1 MSLYQIN
8 LLMPKV
14 RYMRQGRV
22 FLASGL
28 LRRAIIILVIFILI
42 YSPESFRG
50 TFLLNEHT
58 GEVFAMLFQVI
69 EAVSIFDNV
78 VEIFI

>member
-1 MSLYQIN
+1 MSN
-8 LLMPKV
+8 
-14 RYMRQGRV
+14 
-22 FLASGL
+22 
-28 LRRAIIILVIFILI
+28 IIGKPIANYISNIYFNIFARK
-42 YSPESFRG
+42 FRG

-69 EAVSIFDNV
+69 EEVSIFDNV